1 MYSTMVV
8 TTCYSRDMNTSSSD
22 RAQWQSGAIKYKKLT
37 HHRETSSTSRNRIQ
51 SLLSNRFTRSL
62 ILGCDE
68 LWDFRETAC
77 KSEMIEASLLK
88 LIKSPRTGL
97 KVESTS
103 TALTLRAMR
112 ASGSR
117 PLDSES
123 ITACECLEEN
133 ADNWETSDVMKDIE
147 VV

>member
-1 MYSTMVV
+1 MAVW
-8 TTCYSRDMNTSSSD
+8 SD
-22 RAQWQSGAIKYKKLT
+22 QIQEVDT
-37 HHRETSSTSRNRIQ
+37 HRETSSTFRNRIQ
-51 SLLSNRFTRSL
+51 SLLSSRFKRSL

-68 LWDFRETAC
+68 LWDFSETAC
-77 KSEMIEASLLK
+77 KSEMIEASFLK
-88 LIKSPRTGL
+88 LTKSPRTGL
-97 KVESTS
+97 TVES

-147 VV
+147 VVYGKS

>member
-1 MYSTMVV
+1 MAVW
-8 TTCYSRDMNTSSSD
+8 SD
-22 RAQWQSGAIKYKKLT
+22 QIQEVDT
-37 HHRETSSTSRNRIQ
+37 HRETSSTFRNRIQ
-51 SLLSNRFTRSL
+51 SLLSSRFKRSL

-68 LWDFRETAC
+68 LWDFSETARE
-77 KSEMIEASLLK
+77 SEMIEASFLK
-88 LIKSPRTGL
+88 LTKSPHTGL
-97 KVESTS
+97 KVES